1 MLRPT
6 IYKVTVTILAVLAF
20 LVAFCVLATPVSAA
34 VFPDAKPPPPSVEF
48 PTEDGPMVKVVGV
61 TEFSVTLW
69 GFCPTAHETYYVG
82 FVPTDG
88 SAPGRYLVKEF
99 ATPVH
104 RGFARINRL
113 LPDTEYRFTV
123 KAIAGPEG
131 PGRST
136 LASYRWMH
144 IGSVKVT
151 TLPAA
156 VDPAP
161 LPGGEVTCS
170 DLTSEGAMVAWVA
183 ESSFRRFKLVFSALD
198 EDGFLP
204 PTKVF
209 YCDSPMAIRKGHYLV
224 TGLTAGHTFR
234 VRVFGEANHRFFEV
248 GWEDFTTVGED

>member
-6 IYKVTVTILAVLAF
+6 FYKVTVTVLAVLAF
-20 LVAFCVLATPVSAA
+20 LVAFCVLATPVSAT
-34 VFPDAKPPPPSVEF
+34 VLPDAKPLPPSVEF

-88 SAPGRYLVKEF
+88 SAPGRYLVKKF

-104 RGFARINRL
+104 RGYARINRL
-113 LPDTEYRFTV
+113 LPDTEYRFEV
-123 KAIAGPEG
+123 KALAGPAA
-131 PGRST
+131 RCT
-136 LASYRWMH
+136 LGSYRWVH

-156 VDPAP
+156 VDATP
-161 LPGGEVTCS
+161 LPGGEVTCY
-170 DLTSEGAMVAWVA
+170 DLAKDGAMVAWIA
-183 ESSFRRFKLVFSALD
+183 ESKFRRFKLVFTALD
-198 EDGFLP
+198 EPGFVP

-209 YCDSPMAIRKGHYLV
+209 YCDSPMAIRKGQFPV
-224 TGLTAGHTFR
+224 TGLTAGHSFR

-248 GWEDFTTVGED
+248 GWEDFTTLGED